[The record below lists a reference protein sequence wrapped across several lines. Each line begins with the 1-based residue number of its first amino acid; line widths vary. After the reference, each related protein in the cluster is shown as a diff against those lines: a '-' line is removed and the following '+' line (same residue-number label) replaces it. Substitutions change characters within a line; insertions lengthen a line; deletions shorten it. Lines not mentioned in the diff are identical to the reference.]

1 MATSPVFCHYFCA
14 VTGLCMWS
22 ACLKSWSIFRLSYVV
37 DAGLP
42 SGCDS
47 LFASGRPLPELAGF
61 AVSTVERNGAEVGVS
76 DHHSA
81 AERSGRRR
89 SFRVPVVRNGPESK
103 FWYTQMGAGMQEV
116 GGRLVCSEIC
126 CAARG
131 KSGIL
136 SSSARS
142 ESGSALLEK
151 GAYALVPRPSRTS
164 LFTASFLLG
173 ENEVQLLRNPHDKAA
188 AAGDEQRAGTGVAAQ
203 PAVRDEENRPRMRQD
218 GARGEKKVELEIKGL
233 AKKKEVTSVRIL
245 AKEIVRTRKTRD
257 RMLTAKAQMNSISM
271 QLQQAA
277 MTMKMGEAV
286 AGSTQIMQAMSSLIK
301 LPELT
306 ETMEGM
312 AKEMENLGVIE
323 GVMTDTLDAVDDV
336 DIDEATDQ
344 EVNKVLEELAVD
356 TIANVPSAAQGAL
369 PAGQKVPSGRVKLS
383 AQQASEEAEL
393 ERRLNA
399 L

>member
-1 MATSPVFCHYFCA
+1 MKFNFFGTRTTKPQQQAMSKEQA
-14 VTGLCMWS
+14 RAWQ
-22 ACLKSWSIFRLSYVV
+22 R
-37 DAGLP
+37 
-42 SGCDS
+42 S
-47 LFASGRPLPELAGF
+47 L
-61 AVSTVERNGAEVGVS
+61 
-76 DHHSA
+76 
-81 AERSGRRR
+81 
-89 SFRVPVVRNGPESK
+89 
-103 FWYTQMGAGMQEV
+103 
-116 GGRLVCSEIC
+116 
-126 CAARG
+126 
-131 KSGIL
+131 
-136 SSSARS
+136 RS
-142 ESGSALLEK
+142 E
-151 GAYALVPRPSRTS
+151 
-164 LFTASFLLG
+164 
-173 ENEVQLLRNPHDKAA
+173 
-188 AAGDEQRAGTGVAAQ
+188 
-203 PAVRDEENRPRMRQD
+203 MRKID
-218 GARGEKKVELEIKGL
+218 RECGKMEREEKKVELEIKGL